1 MMPRRLHK
9 TIIRM
14 ILLAASL
21 ATAAGIRS
29 CGIAPDRVPT
39 RRDTWTIQT
48 VHDGD
53 TVTAVTP
60 TGQTER
66 IRLLGIDA
74 PEYHQPYGR
83 AARTALS
90 QKVRQQPLRIDAHG
104 RDQYDRLLGVLW
116 VGPRNIN
123 QEMVADGE
131 AWVFDRGSPPA
142 ELLKAEQAARQAQ
155 RGLWSA
161 ANPIRP
167 AEWRMTHPRKP

>member
-1 MMPRRLHK
+1 MLPRRFRRP
-9 TIIRM
+9 ISR
-14 ILLAASL
+14 LLLVVTSL
-21 ATAAGIRS
+21 ATAASIRS
-29 CGIAPDRVPT
+29 CQVAPDAATSRN
-39 RRDTWTIQT
+39 TWTIQT

-83 AARTALS
+83 EARTTLN
-90 QKVRQQPLRIDAHG
+90 QKLRSQPLRIEAHG
-104 RDQYDRLLGVLW
+104 RDQYNRLLGVLW
-116 VGPRNIN
+116 IGPRNIN
-123 QEMVADGE
+123 QEMVTDGA

-142 ELLKAEQAARQAQ
+142 ELLQAERAARQAQ

-167 AEWRMTHPRKP
+167 AEWRMTHPRTP

>member
-1 MMPRRLHK
+1 M
-9 TIIRM
+9 
-14 ILLAASL
+14 AASL

-29 CGIAPDRVPT
+29 CGIAPEHVPT
-39 RRDTWTIQT
+39 SRDTWTIQT